1 MKRKGPIKVL
11 AMIFALLLFVAVPLM
26 AACTPAEGNVARLL
40 RLGDYTGPIA
50 VLSIP
55 ADQGVEDYF
64 RYVNDR
70 GGVDGV
76 RLILVSIDTRY
87 DVARG
92 VSAFVAHQDDP
103 MLLMVDPVSTPMTE
117 ALAPLIAAR
126 GLINY
131 GTCDGKFQAELGRT
145 FLWGV
150 PYQDGFA
157 AFIDWAVEDWQAKG
171 NPGTPTIGYMNWDS
185 AYGYEYMKGGQE
197 YAALRGV
204 TLLDPEYYPTTE
216 LDHSPY
222 LMRLRDGG
230 ANYIFVG
237 GVEPAG
243 TNVIRKA
250 HEMGLTDDIVF
261 SADWWGISKAG
272 ASAHADELEG
282 ALIVSFFLRGAEAEQ
297 TFAGDLWVESGR
309 GTLEDMNEIY
319 AMGVALSK
327 NFEEG
332 VRLAL
337 QEVGYEG
344 LDGEALYDAFQQL
357 TGMERFG
364 LVGPVA
370 YDEDDRRGSTVV
382 KFYQVQNGEIV
393 PITDWREAPDSVSL
407 YYGD

>member
-11 AMIFALLLFVAVPLM
+11 VMIFALLLFVAVPLM
-26 AACTPAEGNVARLL
+26 AACAPAEEKVARLL

-64 RYVNDR
+64 AYVNDR

-76 RLILVSIDTRY
+76 KLILVSIDTRY

-92 VSAFVAHQDDP
+92 VSAFVAHQYDP

-117 ALAPLIAAR
+117 ALAPLIADR
-126 GLINY
+126 GFINY

-171 NPGTPTIGYMNWDS
+171 NPGTPTMGYINWDN

-197 YAALRGV
+197 YADLLGV

-250 HEMGLTDDIVF
+250 YEMGLTDDIVF
-261 SADWWGISKAG
+261 CADWWGVSKAG

-309 GTLEDMNEIY
+309 GTLEDMNEVY

-357 TGMERFG
+357 TGMERLG
-364 LVGPVA
+364 VVGPCA

-393 PITDWREAPDSVSL
+393 AITDWREAPDSVSL
-407 YYGD
+407 HYGD